1 MMLSIF
7 SCAYW
12 LFVCLLW
19 RNIYSDSL
27 PIFVFE
33 LIELYY
39 QVVRIL
45 NMFWIH
51 IPDKIYD
58 VQIFSTQFV
67 GKQYRIKHLFLSPP

>member
-67 GKQYRIKHLFLSPP
+67 GCLNISFINQ